1 MSDEYSPM
9 HPLLSEEISLDK
21 LLTDI
26 DAQLEILTAIA
37 QDNAILNEHLRL
49 FHEARETLIQQQLEM
64 QRLLDLIDPDDLL
77 DHASQLDRYSSQED
91 L

>member
-1 MSDEYSPM
+1 MSRDDSM
-9 HPLLSEEISLDK
+9 TGPLLSDEISLDK

-77 DHASQLDRYSSQED
+77 DHEIGRAHV
-91 L
+91 